1 MKRLLTTSC
10 MLLCAASLSAQNID
24 IKGKVLD
31 TNQQVLEGASIAV
44 YKQDSVLVNGTI

>member
-1 MKRLLTTSC
+1 MKRLLTTLC
-10 MLLCAASLSAQNID
+10 ILLCAASLSAQNID

-44 YKQDSVLVNGTI
+44 RLPFTSRIRCW